1 MFTKF
6 LPLLLAT
13 TLLAACATDQQRAAQ
28 VEVGMTRRQ
37 VTGLL
42 GEPLRAR
49 HQGAFTV
56 LEFALPQDQTAL
68 TESGQPIRSNYY
80 VIVGQD
86 DRVRSFGYD

>member
-1 MFTKF
+1 MKF
-6 LPLLLAT
+6 LPPILAL
-13 TLLAACATDQQRAAQ
+13 TLLASCATNQERAAQ
-28 VEVGMTRRQ
+28 LEVGMTRRQ

-42 GEPLRAR
+42 GEPLRIR

-68 TESGQPIRSNYY
+68 TDSGQPIRSNYY
-80 VIVGQD
+80 VIVGTD